1 MWLNALCLFPP
12 IFAYFRRIFEN
23 QESSK
28 IAPRHFETNKV
39 NTGTVVRAVR
49 TRVLETQRSH
59 SQTST
64 KTARS
69 WCARVNRGT
78 HRSSRVNKAL
88 PKRSIITHR
97 LFIRPTKFYLRPK
110 DKNKIT
116 YFLPVPHEGLQQ
128 HQQQHS
134 RKSET
139 PRAHLDDPHHQRHD
153 ARGTLYRSNH
163 DRRGT
168 TVALGSGASFHRFR
182 VKAFFFIRVTG
193 FVGIFDV
200 VQFSCYGKNDGSR
213 AHFRTQ
219 KRSYPSVMF
228 FSAVGFGILLMRAVE
243 MGAYCF
249 TVAGLLVLLLL

>member
-1 MWLNALCLFPP
+1 M
-12 IFAYFRRIFEN
+12 
-23 QESSK
+23 
-28 IAPRHFETNKV
+28 
-39 NTGTVVRAVR
+39 VVRAVR

-64 KTARS
+64 KTTRS

-193 FVGIFDV
+193 FAS
-200 VQFSCYGKNDGSR
+200 FSTSSR
-213 AHFRTQ
+213 FRVLEKTMGNALTSAR
-219 KRSYPSVMF
+219 KSGRTRLSC
-228 FSAVGFGILLMRAVE
+228 FSR
-243 MGAYCF
+243 
-249 TVAGLLVLLLL
+249 